1 MLALRRFRPR
11 SLVFVRGNATLQ
23 TPPASDLPD
32 VAEGEAALSQPGSIT
47 PQKKTRLLKTRRPK
61 ISSQRPREWN
71 RPLAFGVL
79 PAFDEALKVIKADSV
94 VLKEEVQEVRA
105 SIERAKEAPAKD
117 EDVLRKLEERLHIL
131 EVQSEINFPE
141 TRWKVANGMA
151 DMSKAVDR
159 HLVEQRWRK
168 EGALDLLM
176 ERIHQM
182 HVVPD
187 VLPDLHPS
195 LDVRVTFPEV
205 PSSDASEDAPLKV
218 KYSQVEPG
226 TFLVPEQTINPPQLY
241 TSVFHAET
249 RLYTLLMVDP
259 DVPDEANET
268 FQTYVHWLQPNVQ
281 LSALSPSPLQ
291 NINSHTPYIPPHPQ
305 RGTPYHR
312 YVLLLL
318 PQQSHLSIPKLSK
331 EARLGFDVRAFLE
344 RYGFDASIGGGAHM
358 WREVWSEGVS
368 GIYSEI
374 LKVGEPKFGRPMK
387 ADRFAHLKRS
397 KRYV

>member
-1 MLALRRFRPR
+1 MLAVRRLRSRAF
-11 SLVFVRGNATLQ
+11 VFARGNATLQ
-23 TPPASDLPD
+23 TTSTSEISEA
-32 VAEGEAALSQPGSIT
+32 VEAETIPSEAIT
-47 PQKKTRLLKTRRPK
+47 PARKTRLLKTRRPK
-61 ISSQRPREWN
+61 ISPQNPREWS

-94 VLKEEVQEVRA
+94 VLKQELEEVRV
-105 SIERAKEAPAKD
+105 SIERVKEAPERD
-117 EDVLRKLEERLHIL
+117 DIVLQKLEEKLRIL

-159 HLVEQRWRK
+159 YLVEKKWRK
-168 EGALDLLM
+168 RGALDLLM
-176 ERIHQM
+176 ERVHQM

-195 LDVRVTFPEV
+195 LDLRVAFPEA
-205 PSSDASEDAPLKV
+205 SSGQGSEDNSTKI

-226 TFLVPEQTINPPQLY
+226 TFLVPEQTVNPPMIY
-241 TSVFHAET
+241 TSVFHPEP
-249 RLYTLLMVDP
+249 RQYTLLMVDP
-259 DVPDEANET
+259 DVPDESNQT
-268 FQTYVHWLQPNVQ
+268 FQTFVHWLQPNIE

-291 NINSHTPYIPPHPQ
+291 NINSHTLYIPPHPQ

-312 YVLLLL
+312 YTLLLL
-318 PQQSHLSIPKLSK
+318 PQKSRVSIPILSK
-331 EARLGFDVRAFLE
+331 EARRGFDVRAFTE
-344 RYGFDASIGGGAHM
+344 QYGLDSSTGGGAHM

-368 GIYSEI
+368 GIYSNI
-374 LKVGEPKFGRPMK
+374 LKVDEPKFGIPPK
-387 ADRFAHLKRS
+387 ADRYAHLKRS